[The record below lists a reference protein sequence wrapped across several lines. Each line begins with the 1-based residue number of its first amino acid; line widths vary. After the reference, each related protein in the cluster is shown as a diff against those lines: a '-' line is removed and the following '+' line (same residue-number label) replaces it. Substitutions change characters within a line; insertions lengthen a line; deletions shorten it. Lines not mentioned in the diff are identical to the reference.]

1 MKILLLTQYFA
12 PEVGAAQAG
21 LAYLAR
27 HLRAMGGEVTVVAA
41 SPNYPHH
48 RLYPGFRNRWRQ
60 KESWEG
66 IPVWRTW
73 VYLPQNFHGI
83 ARLLNFI
90 SFPFSCLAT
99 LFAVGRTDVIIV
111 ETPPIFLAFSAVVF
125 RLFKRAPIILL
136 YSDLWVKAAID
147 FGYIPKGWPARLA
160 LRLEKAALRRGEAI
174 VACTQGLV
182 DDLLARGFPPERVH
196 LVTNGVDCD
205 RYQPGAGSPELRR
218 ELGWDGKFVAMYAGT
233 LTLQAGL
240 DVLLDAAERLRH
252 HPDIL
257 MAFVGDGAEFS
268 RIRKAAGDRGLTNMQ
283 FLGSKPEEILGEY
296 IRLADLGINTLS
308 TDPVTEHTLSVKIF
322 AYMACALPVVC
333 TNRRE
338 VRGLLEDARAGI
350 LVPPEDPGAI
360 AEAILRLKGN
370 PELSRELGRNGL
382 AFVRRNFNRRD
393 KTEAI
398 RQIAL
403 GLAAPSK
410 RGTDEKKDAS

>member
-1 MKILLLTQYFA
+1 MRVLLLTQYFA

-21 LAYLAR
+21 LTYLVR
-27 HLRAMGGEVTVVAA
+27 HLKAKGEEVAVVAA

-48 RLYPGFRNRWRQ
+48 RLYPGFRNRLRQ
-60 KESWEG
+60 KEIWEG
-66 IPVWRTW
+66 MTVWRTW
-73 VYLPQNFHGI
+73 VYLPGNFHGL

-90 SFPFSCLAT
+90 SFPLSCLTT
-99 LFAVGRTDVIIV
+99 LLAIGRADVILV
-111 ETPPIFLAFSAVVF
+111 ETPPIFLVFSAVIF
-125 RLFKRAPIILL
+125 RLFTRAPIVVM

-160 LRLEKAALRRGEAI
+160 LWIEMAALRRGKAV

-182 DDLLARGFPPERVH
+182 DDLLSRGLPRERVH

-205 RYQPGAGSPELRR
+205 LYQPGAGSPALRN
-218 ELGWDGKFVAMYAGT
+218 ELGWEGKFVVMYAGT

-240 DVLLDAAERLRH
+240 DVLLDTAERLQEY
-252 HPDIL
+252 PDVIL
-257 MAFVGDGAEFS
+257 AFVGDGVEYP
-268 RIRKAAGDRGLTNMQ
+268 RIRQAAGDRGLSNMR
-283 FLGSKPEEILGEY
+283 FLGPQPEASLAESLK
-296 IRLADLGINTLS
+296 LADVGINTLS
-308 TDPVTEHTLSVKIF
+308 TDPVTEHTLSVKVF

-350 LVPPEDPGAI
+350 LVPPEDPQAI
-360 AEAILRLKGN
+360 VEAILRLKNDPG
-370 PELSRELGRNGL
+370 LSRDLGHHGL
-382 AFVRRNFNRRD
+382 EYVRRHYHRRD

-403 GLAAPSK
+403 GLAASLT
-410 RGTDEKKDAS
+410 RGNDEKKPST